1 MDAQRRIPVLQPP
14 LTVEKLL
21 SAGDEFNEASI
32 RALEGVYHPD
42 VKFRDA
48 IQSLEGRDAF
58 IDMNLRMIEKME
70 ISFELLNIAESPN
83 CIFQSWNMGMRPRRR
98 SSGTLSLNG
107 VTELVLDENGMVT
120 SHTDHWDL
128 WGPVWDATPL
138 KKPYRWL
145 VGKMG

>member
-1 MDAQRRIPVLQPP
+1 MLQPP

-21 SAGDEFNEASI
+21 SVGDEFNEASI
-32 RALEGVYHPD
+32 RALEAVYHPD

-58 IDMNLRMIEKME
+58 IEMNLRMIEKMDV
-70 ISFELLNIAESPN
+70 SFELLHIAECPG
-83 CIFQSWNMGMRPRRR
+83 CIFQSWNMDLRTKGMFK
-98 SSGTLSLNG
+98 GTMSLNG
-107 VTELVLDENGMVT
+107 ATELVLDEDGMVI

-128 WGPVWDATPL
+128 WGQVWDGTPL
-138 KKPYRWL
+138 RGAYRWL

>member
-1 MDAQRRIPVLQPP
+1 MLQPP

-32 RALEGVYHPD
+32 RALAAVYHPD

-58 IDMNLRMIEKME
+58 IEMNLRMIEKMDV
-70 ISFELLNIAESPN
+70 SFELLNIVGSSS
-83 CIFQSWNMGMRPRRR
+83 CIFQSWNMDMTTRGRFKSTM
-98 SSGTLSLNG
+98 SING
-107 VTELVLDENGMVT
+107 ATELVLDADGMVIA
-120 SHTDHWDL
+120 HTDHWDL
-128 WGPVWDATPL
+128 WGSVWDGTPL
-138 KKPYRWL
+138 KGAYRWL

>member
-1 MDAQRRIPVLQPP
+1 MLQPP

-21 SAGDEFNEASI
+21 SAGGEFNEASI
-32 RALEGVYHPD
+32 RALEGVYHPE

-48 IQSLEGRDAF
+48 IQSLKGRDAF
-58 IDMNLRMIEKME
+58 IDMNLRMVEKMDV
-70 ISFELLNIAESPN
+70 SFELLNIVGSPT

-98 SSGTLSLNG
+98 SSGSLSLNG
-107 VTELVLDENGMVT
+107 ATELVLDENGMVT

-138 KKPYRWL
+138 RKPYRWL